1 MPTIFQV
8 VMAGY
13 WEKFST
19 SNNRASDKPHW
30 LRYCHCAKL
39 TAPSAPP
46 TRPEAAPPPT
56 SQRAGALPR
65 APHLRP
71 RAPPAAA
78 APRSER
84 RCVRGGARRSGAAA
98 ELERGVCR
106 EPAMLNMFPA
116 RRLPGGCRAIRPH
129 HLRHHSVPSAS
140 PNLAFVPACLP
151 PHPAEVEEMQRF
163 ISNSKKLFV
172 MTGAGISTESGIPD
186 YRSEGV
192 GLYARSDRRPIQHAE
207 FVRSAT
213 ARQRYWAR
221 NFVGWPQFSSHQPN
235 TAHLVLRHWEK
246 LGKLHWLVTQ
256 NVDALHTKA
265 GSQRMTELH
274 GCTHRVFCLTCGDQT
289 SRSELQEHFE
299 ALNPG
304 WKAEALGVA
313 PDGDAFL
320 TDEQVRNFQVPA
332 CRKCGGILK
341 PDVTFFGDTVS
352 REKVDFVHQRLAES
366 DSMLVAGSSM
376 QVYSGYRFALAA
388 REKQLP
394 IAVLNIGPTRLDH
407 FASLKLNSRCG
418 ELLPLIVAH

>member
-1 MPTIFQV
+1 
-8 VMAGY
+8 
-13 WEKFST
+13 
-19 SNNRASDKPHW
+19 
-30 LRYCHCAKL
+30 
-39 TAPSAPP
+39 
-46 TRPEAAPPPT
+46 
-56 SQRAGALPR
+56 
-65 APHLRP
+65 
-71 RAPPAAA
+71 
-78 APRSER
+78 
-84 RCVRGGARRSGAAA
+84 
-98 ELERGVCR
+98 
-106 EPAMLNMFPA
+106 MFPA
-116 RRLPGGCRAIRPH
+116 RKLPGGCRAIRPH
-129 HLRHHSVPSAS
+129 HLLHSSVPRAS
-140 PNLAFVPACLP
+140 PNLAFVPSCLP
-151 PHPAEVEEMQRF
+151 PHPTQVEEMQRF

-192 GLYARSDRRPIQHAE
+192 GLYARSDRRPIQHTE
-207 FVRSAT
+207 FVRSAS

-235 TAHLVLRHWEK
+235 VAHLVLRHWEE

-265 GSQRMTELH
+265 GSQRVTELH

-299 ALNPG
+299 ALNPT
-304 WKAEALGVA
+304 WTAEALDVN
-313 PDGDAFL
+313 PDGDVFL
-320 TDEQVRNFQVPA
+320 TDEQVRSFQVPS